1 MKLKLA
7 QFVAGLIIYFVFGI
21 ITIVI
26 VGDDLENPW
35 SYVIIWTLGMS
46 LLHVLVLEPFR
57 VRLVRKKEEQ
67 QKKQ

>member
-7 QFVAGLIIYFVFGI
+7 QFVAGLIIYFVFGV

-26 VGDDLENPW
+26 AGDDFKNPW
-35 SYVIIWTLGMS
+35 TYVITWTIVMS
-46 LLHVLVLEPFR
+46 LLHVFVLEPFR